1 MSTPTSLFSRARPGK
16 PTIKKVRGFLS
27 LPGEL
32 RNQIYRY
39 CFEGDREFRCEI
51 AAKGS
56 KLVEERKK
64 KTVKLWAGAFAT
76 DHQVLKYHAV
86 VRQDDPVQVTIRMS
100 RQLGRY
106 TAVQGLQTNWSTS
119 LFAINLVC
127 KQLHA
132 ETLPYIY
139 TKTTF
144 VFDASTRI
152 IIFLNVVPKTNLGYI
167 TKLHLHYT
175 TYGCPRILDDRSWQ
189 EKHNKSWIAACSSA
203 SKKLTGLRN
212 LKIWLFVTENAVRF
226 NLHEPWVAPLLQF
239 RRLSIA
245 TKTTARTGR
254 LDTVN
259 IDFRTR
265 WSGCVFDGRQEV
277 ARASEHLHEL
287 FGCAIGAAILGAK
300 EEDAMSGFNKA
311 WDGEYH
317 MWQFHLGYARTGW

>member
-1 MSTPTSLFSRARPGK
+1 MPTSTSLFSRARPGK

-32 RNQIYRY
+32 RNQIYQY
-39 CFEGDREFRCEI
+39 CFEADRVFRCEI

-56 KLVEERKK
+56 KLVEERTKK

-76 DHQVLKYHAV
+76 DHQVLKYDAV
-86 VRQDDPVQVTIRMS
+86 VKKDDPPTVIIRMS
-100 RQLGRY
+100 RQLGKY
-106 TAVQGLQTNWSTS
+106 TAVQGLQTKWSTS

-152 IIFLNVVPKTNLGYI
+152 INFLNVVPKTNLEHI

-175 TYGCPRILDDRSWQ
+175 TYGCPRMLNDRIWQ
-189 EKHNKSWIAACSSA
+189 EKHNKSWISACSSA
-203 SKKLTGLRN
+203 SKKLTGLRT

-226 NLHEPWVAPLLQF
+226 NLREPWVSPLLQF
-239 RRLSIA
+239 RRR
-245 TKTTARTGR
+245 KWR

-265 WSGCVFDGRQEV
+265 WSGCTFDGRQEV
-277 ARASEHLHEL
+277 ARASEHLHRL
-287 FGCAIGAAILGAK
+287 FGGAIRDAILGAK
-300 EEDAMSGFNKA
+300 EHEAMGAFKET